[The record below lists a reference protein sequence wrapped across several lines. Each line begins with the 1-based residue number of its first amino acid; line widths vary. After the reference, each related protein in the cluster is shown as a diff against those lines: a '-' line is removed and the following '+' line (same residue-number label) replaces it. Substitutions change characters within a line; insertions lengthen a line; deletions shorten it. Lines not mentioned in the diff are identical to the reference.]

1 MALADSPLGFRH
13 GPKSVVDQATLIV
26 QLRSADPAAAAYDR
40 DLYHELIRDDR
51 AFAVVALTAGQLG
64 ARIAPDD
71 IWLSL
76 PCLVYGQML
85 AFYKALALGVAADNP
100 CPGGQVNRVVRG
112 VRIYPYR
119 PDVSDPAPAA

>member
-1 MALADSPLGFRH
+1 M
-13 GPKSVVDQATLIV
+13 
-26 QLRSADPAAAAYDR
+26 
-40 DLYHELIRDDR
+40 IRDDR
-51 AFAVVALTAGQLG
+51 AFAVAPLTAGRLG

-100 CPGGQVNRVVRG
+100 CPGGQVNRVVQG